1 LAAGNTPYQLGTVV
15 KEHMHK
21 AVGHDESNRAGIAFE
36 TTTNTTYTDEYNIYR
51 RVQHIQTSTTYTDEL
66 YMIDAGS
73 SGLSL
78 HVAEQ
83 ILVVNVIEQANEE
96 KRGRDTDA

>member
-1 LAAGNTPYQLGTVV
+1 M

-21 AVGHDESNRAGIAFE
+21 SVGHDEPNRAGIVFD
-36 TTTNTTYTDEYNIYR
+36 TS
-51 RVQHIQTSTTYTDEL
+51 TSTTYTGEL

-83 ILVVNVIEQANEE
+83 ILVVNVTEQANGE
-96 KRGRDTDA
+96 KRGRDRDV